1 MGLPLLIKL
10 MKPQFAEQ
18 FLATASLHFEM
29 FEKFKQMEQEDN
41 DTEMGD
47 AHEATAIRKFNPDTT
62 TFFVSPLDSDG
73 NSTEVIKIE
82 HPHATLMVSYS
93 KKDEAGIASFY
104 VANLENDLQ
113 EANLKSSANAWRL
126 NDETLNNL
134 SKIQSTDPE
143 RVPLV
148 ILDYSKFI
156 DLLRKKDNLM
166 WGNTRY
172 YDPNNWYNKQTQ
184 MYMDQEYQILFSKQN
199 RYAYQHEFRIAI
211 PSGLSKSIELELG
224 SAKSFAKIVTLEE
237 LRNNFVFF

>member
-1 MGLPLLIKL
+1 
-10 MKPQFAEQ
+10 
-18 FLATASLHFEM
+18 
-29 FEKFKQMEQEDN
+29 
-41 DTEMGD
+41 
-47 AHEATAIRKFNPDTT
+47 
-62 TFFVSPLDSDG
+62 
-73 NSTEVIKIE
+73 
-82 HPHATLMVSYS
+82 MVSYS

-184 MYMDQEYQILFSKQN
+184 MYMDQEYQILFSKN
-199 RYAYQHEFRIAI
+199 LFKIFLGVI
-211 PSGLSKSIELELG
+211 PE
-224 SAKSFAKIVTLEE
+224 TL
-237 LRNNFVFF
+237 R